1 MERPEGLRRDTLFCY
16 DLVLPA
22 DFRPVP
28 NDDEVVGFELW
39 SLERLADTVATT
51 DTFKFNVN
59 LVVIDLL
66 IRRGLISGED
76 AAQLRAALQ
85 RNAGAP

>member
-16 DLVLPA
+16 DLLLPA

-39 SLERLADTVATT
+39 SLQRVAEIAATT
-51 DTFKFNVN
+51 DSFKFNVN
-59 LVVIDLL
+59 LVIIDLL
-66 IRRGLISGED
+66 IRRGVIPDPE
-76 AAQLRAALQ
+76 ATELRAALQ
-85 RNAGAP
+85 RNAESS